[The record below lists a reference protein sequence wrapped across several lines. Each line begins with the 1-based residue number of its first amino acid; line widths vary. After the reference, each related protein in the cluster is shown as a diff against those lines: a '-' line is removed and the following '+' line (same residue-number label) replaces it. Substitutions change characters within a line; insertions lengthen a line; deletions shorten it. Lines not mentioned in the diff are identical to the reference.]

1 MQEVL
6 LNVGLLMYFQKH
18 GELHMGPCYTMMLL
32 QRPVRPLQTPLHH
45 HHLEIMMQCLPP
57 VFTGGTAST
66 REANSNCRSMVSSIW
81 AHTTYPERSVQS
93 EMLPRVNIFFQLHL
107 SPRGFAWRAPHGPMQ
122 EVPVVHPDVYVFA
135 EAW

>member
-45 HHLEIMMQCLPP
+45 HHLEIMMQYLPP

-66 REANSNCRSMVSSIW
+66 REANVI
-81 AHTTYPERSVQS
+81 A
-93 EMLPRVNIFFQLHL
+93 
-107 SPRGFAWRAPHGPMQ
+107 
-122 EVPVVHPDVYVFA
+122 EV
-135 EAW
+135 W